1 MLQLKRKLMRYM
13 LLKPIYVQTN
23 YLNQFLNYGDRL
35 IKKYGIGDN
44 ASYLLKCPK
53 CNKRSSI
60 FQSTNKDTYIFKCHT
75 GCQFPTQR
83 GSSSCMTLHNLI
95 KNYGGSDLFQ
105 RWEEGVYTEVENTSK
120 ENGQNYYGMWGI
132 KNRKTP
138 KKGENYKKTFKER
151 LQLKS
156 EISLIKYK
164 NET

>member
-1 MLQLKRKLMRYM
+1 MRYM

-83 GSSSCMTLHNLI
+83 GLSSTTTLHTLI
-95 KNYGGSDLFQ
+95 KNHGGSDLFQ
-105 RWEEGVYTEVENTSK
+105 RWCEGVYPNWNQNKHPMYRMKK
-120 ENGQNYYGMWGI
+120 EI
-132 KNRKTP
+132 K
-138 KKGENYKKTFKER
+138 EKTFKEK
-151 LQLKS
+151 LQMKS
-156 EISLIKYK
+156 EFLLNVYFPNWKKK
-164 NET
+164 NPEFV